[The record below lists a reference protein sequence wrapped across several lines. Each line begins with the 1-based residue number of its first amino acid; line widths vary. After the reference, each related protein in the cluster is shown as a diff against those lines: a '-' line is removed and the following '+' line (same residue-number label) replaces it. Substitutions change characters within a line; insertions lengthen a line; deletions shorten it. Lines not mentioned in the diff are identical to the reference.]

1 MRILPESR
9 EPSQAGYSCGI
20 NTERNQAMLSV
31 IADALRIATYTDR
44 WNAPDHWKIRGP
56 QSQFDAERHE
66 ADRMRRHYT
75 DRGIW

>member
-1 MRILPESR
+1 
-9 EPSQAGYSCGI
+9 
-20 NTERNQAMLSV
+20 MLSV
-31 IADALRIATYTDR
+31 IADALRIASYTDR